1 MRFFHG
7 ERRAA
12 SISLAHGATGWSVI
26 ALGALLRESAALGAL
41 GHCGGS
47 LAVFLDPVRPHC
59 LSMHGRLQC
68 QAARTQ
74 PLNSIVAASRRDFLT
89 AGLLGLGRGIS
100 VAAALDG

>member
-26 ALGALLRESAALGAL
+26 ALDALLRESAALGAL

-47 LAVFLDPVRPHC
+47 LAVL
-59 LSMHGRLQC
+59 
-68 QAARTQ
+68 
-74 PLNSIVAASRRDFLT
+74 
-89 AGLLGLGRGIS
+89 
-100 VAAALDG
+100 